1 MGSGV
6 LSKAARRLVNLG
18 AGRVV
23 DQALAAVW
31 PPRCV
36 LCGDAAGG
44 DNLCDGCRDDL
55 PWVTTGCQR
64 CAEPLP
70 RTVAMCGSCARSLPP
85 FDAAWASVIY
95 GGAAASLVHRFKF
108 RGDLAAGR
116 ALADALAA
124 RVRDADRPQLLV
136 PVPLHWTRQWRRG
149 FNQAEL
155 LAEDVRRAIDGPPVH
170 GLLTRHRRTSAQSV
184 LAAGR
189 RRANVR
195 GAFRCRRPPWPGLSH
210 VALVDDVMTTGATLA
225 ECTRALKRAGLRRV
239 DLWVAARA

>member
-6 LSKAARRLVNLG
+6 LSKAARGLVNLDLR
-18 AGRVV
+18 RVV
-23 DQALAAVW
+23 DETLAAVW

-36 LCGDAAGG
+36 LCGDDAGD

-55 PWVTTGCQR
+55 PWVRTGCRR

-70 RTVAMCGSCARSLPP
+70 RTIAVCGNCARSVPP
-85 FDAAWASVIY
+85 FDAAWASLIY
-95 GGAAASLVHRFKF
+95 GAGAASLVHRFKF

-116 ALADALAA
+116 ALGETLAA

-136 PVPLHWTRQWRRG
+136 PVPLHWSRQWRRG

-155 LAEDVRRAIDGPPVH
+155 LAADVTRSIDGPPVH
-170 GLLTRHRRTSAQSV
+170 RLLQRRRRTPAQSA

-195 GAFRCRRPPWPGLSH
+195 GAFACRRPPPGLRH

-225 ECTRALKRAGLRRV
+225 ECTRALKRAGIERV

>member
-1 MGSGV
+1 MN
-6 LSKAARRLVNLG
+6 AR
-18 AGRVV
+18 RVV

-36 LCGDAAGG
+36 LCGDHAGG

-55 PWVTTGCQR
+55 PWVTTGCRR

-70 RTVAMCGSCARSLPP
+70 RTVAECGGCLRATPP

-108 RGDLAAGR
+108 SGDLAAGR

-155 LAEDVRRAIDGPPVH
+155 LAEDVCRAIDGPPVH
-170 GLLTRHRRTSAQSV
+170 PLLERRRRTPAQSA
-184 LAAGR
+184 LSAGR
-189 RRANVR
+189 RRVNVR
-195 GAFRCRRPPWPGLSH
+195 GAFACRPIPPGLSH

-225 ECTRALKRAGLRRV
+225 ECTRALKRAGVARV